1 MSDQT
6 TSLLSLGRN
15 PRSARLSLAV
25 LVLAGIISGILL
37 MTPPQIV
44 SSAKAPSPVTVR
56 TVTAQPITQQLYV
69 HSEGTVYPRAETR
82 IVAQV
87 AGEVVWLADT
97 LRVGGQ
103 FAAGELLVQLDQRD
117 YQVALKSAE
126 AQLRQARADHEYA
139 MAEAARIAAL
149 FDKDLASTTELERSR
164 RALEGAEAGLLRAEA
179 ALERAEIDLARTTIR
194 APYAGRVR
202 TESVDLGQFLQKGA
216 ILTTVYATDV
226 MEINL
231 PIPDAQLAFLHEALT
246 QTGVLADTADIPV
259 VLSATYAGR
268 EQTWTGQLVR
278 TEASI
283 DERSRFIYLV
293 AEVTETIN
301 AQGTQLPVGLFVD
314 ATITG
319 RWFEDVVTLPRI
331 SLRGADSVWIVDE
344 ANTLHAREVSV
355 LRVTEDN
362 VLITAGLSPGDKVNV
377 SPLQFVVEGM
387 PVVIV
392 D

>member
-6 TSLLSLGRN
+6 TSPLARIRHA
-15 PRSARLSLAV
+15 RSARLPLAL
-25 LVLAGIISGILL
+25 LVFAGIISGILL

-44 SSAKAPSPVTVR
+44 SSAKTPAPVTVR
-56 TVTAQPITQQLYV
+56 TVTAQPTTRQLYV

-103 FAAGELLVQLDQRD
+103 FAAGEVLVQLDQRD

-139 MAEAARIAAL
+139 AAEAARIAAL
-149 FDKDLASTTELERSR
+149 FKKDLASTTELDRSR
-164 RALEGAEAGLLRAEA
+164 RALEGV
-179 ALERAEIDLARTTIR
+179 EIDLARTTIQ
-194 APYAGRVR
+194 APYDGRVR

-216 ILTTVYATDV
+216 VLTTVYATDA
-226 MEINL
+226 MEIKL

-268 EQTWTGQLVR
+268 KQTWTGQLVR

-319 RWFEDVVTLPRI
+319 RWFESIVTLPRI
-331 SLRGADSVWIVDE
+331 SLRDTNSVWVVDE

-362 VLITAGLSPGDKVNV
+362 VLISAGLSPGDTVNA

-387 PVVIV
+387 PVVVV